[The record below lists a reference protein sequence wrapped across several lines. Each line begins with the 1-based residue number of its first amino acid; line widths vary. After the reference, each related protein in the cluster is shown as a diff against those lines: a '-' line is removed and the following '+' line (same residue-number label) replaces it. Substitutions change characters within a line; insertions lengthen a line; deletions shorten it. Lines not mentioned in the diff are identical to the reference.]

1 MCFRFLRQVLDETL
15 RCSVFGM
22 FAARFQDVDS
32 KLGGYNIPKNVSSE
46 ELGTNLHGERSVK
59 TYMRVWMGVW
69 YSLFIINLAHYLS
82 H

>member
-32 KLGGYNIPKNVSSE
+32 ELEGYNIPKNVSFV
-46 ELGTNLHGERSVK
+46 ELGTILYGKISIKAYIVK
-59 TYMRVWMGVW
+59 
-69 YSLFIINLAHYLS
+69 
-82 H
+82 